1 MVKPTALATTLT
13 ETLVTRKEN
22 AMLSIIATRRH
33 RRTTVTSLLLVSIAA
48 LTACSSSSSTS
59 TSSSSANASGG
70 TIKIGVITTLT
81 GPIAPG
87 VAGTLDGAKVAADVI
102 NSQGGVLGK
111 KIQVLSADDGF
122 DAATGVAAM
131 RQMSGNGVGLFLS
144 SADTDVCLGQEP
156 LLQQLNAVMIT
167 LVCSTADLTG
177 PNVNPRFFRV
187 NSYIPELLGGL
198 AAYVCDNLKGVTR
211 FDEINYNYTTTVNA
225 SQVLAADFLHTC
237 GIKQGTNVLTPSTT
251 GAALPYVN
259 DLLAHVG
266 PNSAQNSVLF
276 LDTIGSQ
283 AIDFMKQATATGL
296 FKKYRAVVADLGV
309 WNQIVSAA
317 GSAAPPIAYTSGDY
331 YYSAFNTPQNAT
343 FVKAYQAAYGTEPD
357 GSALEGYRAMDAMVA
372 AIKAAGS
379 TSPAAV
385 AKALAGLTFANPS
398 GMTTINATTHE
409 GNQPTVIT
417 RWQGATPV
425 SGSVVS
431 FAAATGG

>member
-1 MVKPTALATTLT
+1 M
-13 ETLVTRKEN
+13 
-22 AMLSIIATRRH
+22 
-33 RRTTVTSLLLVSIAA
+33 
-48 LTACSSSSSTS
+48 
-59 TSSSSANASGG
+59 
-70 TIKIGVITTLT
+70 ITTLT

-87 VAGTLDGAKVAADVI
+87 VAGTLNGAKVAADVI

-131 RQMSGNGVGLFLS
+131 RQMSGEGVGLFLS

-156 LLQQLNAVMIT
+156 LLQQLNAVMVT

-237 GIKQGTNVLTPSTT
+237 GIKQGTNVLTPTTT

-309 WNQIVSAA
+309 WNQIVTAA

-331 YYSAFNTPQNAT
+331 YYGAFNNPQNAT
-343 FVKAYQAAYGTEPD
+343 FIKAYKAAYGTEPD

-398 GMTTINATTHE
+398 GMVTINATTHE

-417 RWQGATPV
+417 RWQGDTPV
-425 SGSVVS
+425 SGSAVS